1 MVTHHNWNKVNGN
14 GNNNNH
20 HLITLPVLKKYSE
33 SEGENDAAA
42 SKNFLEDDYAPDTI
56 LQADTEQIYVPDF
69 IKNDK
74 PTSIRTKLLW
84 TVIPT
89 VLIPL
94 TGATLLAYQF
104 IHQEAEQRLEQQI
117 RSQTLLASEA
127 TSQIMEEITSIPR
140 TIASNPLII
149 KALRDGSQTAIE
161 QGLIELPLEEL
172 EARFAQDRVLKLNPT
187 LNNYLLT
194 TIENEN
200 LAEIHI
206 SERHGLMI
214 TYSEINSDFV
224 QSDDEWWPSRTG
236 EVLWISD
243 PIIDNSTNTFGI
255 ELVQSILDPDSGE
268 FLGAMKMVVPSARFD
283 KLDQLLDTLERSE
296 SQQIQIFDTS
306 SNMVVRTL
314 SKSGGVDTRE
324 IIGGEAI
331 AEAAQQLVKANQGL
345 DFDLD
350 SVLKTL
356 KTDYGLKEVHIFKM
370 KDDKTGTSCSVISLI
385 HQGKAFSFASL
396 PNSDW
401 VAVTSIN
408 HSEIES
414 AGQGLIKLFLL
425 STLILGGIAVAVLLR
440 LSRQLSTP
448 LNDLADKAELV
459 ALGDLDIVAQPT
471 GTAETQTLAET
482 FNNLVTRVKELLNKQ
497 ATETERVKLLADI
510 TLRMRESFTKEE
522 IFQIA
527 VQGTRRALGVDRTLV
542 YVFDA
547 NWNGTIVAESV
558 LEGWPMALGEQI
570 MDPCFKEKYIKKY
583 ELGRVL
589 AIDDIYSAG
598 LTKCHLKQLE
608 AYQVKANLVAP
619 ILVDHRLVGL
629 MIAHQCSGTRI
640 WQETEMK
647 FFQQISL
654 EIGFSLEQANL
665 LGQIKQARQEAEDVS
680 YEQRQQK
687 ETLQR
692 QLKELLD
699 DIEAASSG
707 DLTVRAR
714 VTGDEIGTVAD
725 FFNFIVESLRSIV
738 TQVKQST
745 VLVNSSLGEN
755 ELAMQKLANEAL
767 QQASKSI
774 KTLNSIE
781 KMQLSIQEVAQSASQ
796 AADVARHASANAQSS
811 GAAMDTTF
819 ATIVNLKE
827 TVTATAAQVK
837 KLGESSQQISKVV
850 AIINHIAAQTNLL
863 ALNAGIEAARAGEE
877 GKGFAVVAEEVRN
890 LANRSSVATREIEAI
905 VEKIQRETNQV
916 VKAMEQSTNQV
927 VEGTK
932 VVSDAKQG
940 LIDIVD
946 ISQQIDQLLTSISE
960 ATVSQV
966 KTSQSVSSLMKE
978 IAQVSDQTSHDSRQ
992 VSDSLQKTVQVA
1004 HELQDSVEQFKVG
1017 FSVQ

>member
-1 MVTHHNWNKVNGN
+1 MINHTQLNKKN
-14 GNNNNH
+14 
-20 HLITLPVLKKYSE
+20 HLIALPNLRKKSDFNGSNSYTNSLNYRENNYLKD
-33 SEGENDAAA
+33 NI
-42 SKNFLEDDYAPDTI
+42 LE
-56 LQADTEQIYVPDF
+56 TEPEPISVPDF
-69 IKNDK
+69 TSNTKK

-89 VLIPL
+89 VLLPL
-94 TGATLLAYQF
+94 TFASALAYQF
-104 IHQEAEQRLEQQI
+104 IHQEAEQKLEQQI

-127 TSQIMEEITSIPR
+127 TSQIMEEITIIPR

-149 KALRDGSQTAIE
+149 NALRDGSQTAIE
-161 QGLIELPLEEL
+161 QGLTELSLEEL
-172 EARFAQDRVLKLNPT
+172 EARFAEHRVLELNPT

-194 TIENEN
+194 TIENES

-214 TYSEINSDFV
+214 AYSEINTDFV

-236 EVLWISD
+236 KLLWVSD
-243 PIIDNSTNTFGI
+243 PIGDESTNTFGI

-268 FLGAMKMVVPSARFD
+268 FLGAMKMFVPSARFD
-283 KLDQLLDTLERSE
+283 KLDQLLDTLERGQ
-296 SQQIQIFDTS
+296 SQQLQIFDTS
-306 SNMVVRTL
+306 SNQVVRTL
-314 SKSGGVDTRE
+314 GIEGGVDTRD

-331 AEAAQQLVKANQGL
+331 TEAARQLVKANQGSDL
-345 DFDLD
+345 DLD

-356 KTDYGLKEVHIFKM
+356 KANYGLKEVHVVRM
-370 KDDKTGTSCSVISLI
+370 KDAKTGNSCSVIYFI
-385 HQGKAFSFASL
+385 HQGKAFSLASL

-414 AGQGLIKLFLL
+414 AGQGLMQLFLL
-425 STLILGGIAVAVLLR
+425 SALILGVIAVAVLLR

-471 GTAETQTLAET
+471 GTAETQTLAQT

-497 ATETERVKLLADI
+497 ATETERVKLLADT
-510 TLRMRESFTKEE
+510 TLRMRESFVREE

-527 VQGTRRALGVDRTLV
+527 VEGTRRAFQTDRTLV
-542 YVFDA
+542 YLFDD
-547 NWNGTIVAESV
+547 NWHGTIVAESV
-558 LEGWPMALGEQI
+558 LEGWPISLGEQI
-570 MDPCFKEKYIKKY
+570 IDPCFQETYLKKY
-583 ELGRVL
+583 ENGRIL

-598 LTKCHLKQLE
+598 LTPCHLNQLE

-619 ILVDHRLVGL
+619 ILVDRKLVGL
-629 MIAHQCSGTRI
+629 LIAHQCSGARI

-647 FFQQISL
+647 CFQQVSL
-654 EIGFSLEQANL
+654 EIGFSLEQAHL
-665 LGQIKQARQEAEDVS
+665 LSQIKQARREAEDVS
-680 YEQRQQK
+680 YEQKQQK
-687 ETLQR
+687 ENLQR
-692 QLKELLD
+692 QLKELLE

-714 VTGDEIGTVAD
+714 VTEAEIGTVAD
-725 FFNFIVESLRSIV
+725 FFNFIIESLRSIV

-755 ELAMQKLANEAL
+755 EVAMEQLANEAL
-767 QQASKSI
+767 QQASK
-774 KTLNSIE
+774 TLNTLDSIE
-781 KMQLSIQEVAQSASQ
+781 QMQCSIQAVAQSASQ

-827 TVTATAAQVK
+827 TVTATAVQVK
-837 KLGESSQQISKVV
+837 QLGDSSRQISKVV

-905 VEKIQRETNQV
+905 VDKIQQETKQV
-916 VKAMEQSTNQV
+916 VKAMEQSTTQV

-932 VVSDAKQG
+932 VVSHAKQG
-940 LIDIVD
+940 LMGIVD
-946 ISQQIDQLLTSISE
+946 ISQQIDHLLASISE

-966 KTSQSVSSLMKE
+966 KTSQSVSNLMKE
-978 IAQVSDQTSHDSRQ
+978 IAQVSERTSHSSHQ

-1004 HELQDSVEQFKVG
+1004 HKLQDSVEQFKVG
-1017 FSVQ
+1017 FSN